1 MKDANSKNGTVGER
15 PTGELM
21 GDTKAMPDRG
31 TSTGMNG
38 DTYGADLSQGA
49 LNRHGSIKGTS
60 KSDSP
65 GECC

>member
-1 MKDANSKNGTVGER
+1 MKDSSSKNGTVSER

-21 GDTKAMPDRG
+21 GDTKGMPDRG

-49 LNRHGSIKGTS
+49 LNRQSGIRGAT
-60 KSDSP
+60 KSDKP
-65 GECC
+65 GHCC